1 MALRKCE
8 DCGNVFWDDAEAR
21 FCPLCGVTEKAD
33 VKTTELRKESTVRQL
48 EPVAR

>member
-21 FCPLCGVTEKAD
+21 VCPLCGVTEKAEVEMTD
-33 VKTTELRKESTVRQL
+33 LREKSDARQL